1 MTAQLDAA
9 VELLDRSLA
18 YTRVMLADVLPDQLE
33 RPTPCLGW
41 TLSALLAHMEDALD
55 AFIEAA
61 AGRVQV
67 DPVPPTD
74 TRVEALREKA
84 CTLLGAWTA
93 GRPADGRRL
102 APVAVGELSLDAHL
116 LVATA
121 ALEITLHGWDVGQST
136 GRRTP
141 IPDHLAAGLL
151 PVAREVIDASD
162 RGGRF
167 AGPRPAAP
175 DAPSAERLL
184 AWAGRAPDHTRG
196 PPIGQPFDQRQA
208 T

>member
-1 MTAQLDAA
+1 VSAALYAA

-18 YTRVMLADVLPDQLE
+18 YTRVMLADVLPDHLD
-33 RPTPCLGW
+33 RRTPCVGW
-41 TLSALLAHMEDALD
+41 TLSQLLAHMEDALD

-84 CTLLGAWTA
+84 CTLLGAWAA
-93 GRPADGRRL
+93 GRPAGERQL
-102 APVAVGELSLDAHL
+102 EQVAVGELSLEAHL

-121 ALEITLHGWDVGQST
+121 ALEVTLHGWDVSQST

-141 IPDHLAAGLL
+141 IPDDLATRLL
-151 PVAREVIDASD
+151 PVAREVIVADD

-167 AGPRPAAP
+167 ASPRPTAP
-175 DAPSAERLL
+175 DAPSAQRLL
-184 AWAGRAPDHTRG
+184 AWAGRAPDHTG
-196 PPIGQPFDQRQA
+196 SPPIGQAFVDRQA